1 MIAIYK
7 KELKAYFTSMMGYLF
22 VAFCIAVTGLYF
34 CAFNLFNSYPN
45 VYYSLSQV
53 LFIFIILM
61 PILTMRIISE
71 EQRNK
76 TDQLLYTAPVSVGA
90 IVMGK
95 YLAMLTVFLV
105 PVIVVAFFPL
115 ILAEYGTVHMV
126 SSYLS
131 VFAYFLIG
139 ASFIAV
145 GLFVSSVTES
155 QIIAAVISFAVL
167 LLSYFMEA
175 IASLISASAITSL
188 IGLFI
193 LLAILC
199 VVYYLLTRNIWASGI
214 AFGVFGIVFIIVY
227 FIDKTLFE
235 GVIVTI
241 LTSFNLTSSADN
253 LMSMGILDLT
263 EIVYYVTVIAFF
275 IFITVQSIQK
285 KRWN

>member
-1 MIAIYK
+1 MIAVYK

-34 CAFNLFNSYPN
+34 CAFNLYNAYPN

-61 PILTMRIISE
+61 PILTMRIVSE

-76 TDQLLYTAPVSVGA
+76 TDQLLYTAPVSVGS

-95 YLAMLTVFLV
+95 YLAMLTVFLI
-105 PVIVVAFFPL
+105 PVIVIAFFPL

-188 IGLFI
+188 IGLFV

-199 VVYYLLTRNIWASGI
+199 VVYYLLTRNVWASGI
-214 AFGVFGIVFIIVY
+214 AFGVFSVVFIVAY

-235 GVIVTI
+235 GVMITI
-241 LTSFNLTSSADN
+241 LSSFNLTSSADN

-275 IFITVQSIQK
+275 IFITIQSIQK

>member
-1 MIAIYK
+1 MVAIYK
-7 KELKAYFTSMMGYLF
+7 KELKTYFTSMMGYLF

-95 YLAMLTVFLV
+95 YLAMLTVFLI

-115 ILAEYGTVHMV
+115 ILAEYGTVHMA
-126 SSYLS
+126 SSYLA
-131 VFAYFLIG
+131 VLAYFLVG

-155 QIIAAVISFAVL
+155 QIIAAVVSFAVL

-188 IGLFI
+188 VGLFI

-199 VVYYLLTRNIWASGI
+199 VVYYLLTRNALASGI
-214 AFGVFGIVFIIVY
+214 AFGVFGVVLIVVY

-235 GVIVTI
+235 GAMITV
-241 LTSFNLTSSADN
+241 LKSFNLTSSADN

-275 IFITVQSIQK
+275 IFITIQSIQK